1 MTMMSQTSLRTL
13 MLKEKEKRRVWTE
26 QTGPIGRTRNRLVME
41 VVLGKGKAE
50 AGVLRLA

>member
-1 MTMMSQTSLRTL
+1 
-13 MLKEKEKRRVWTE
+13 MLKEKEKRRAWTE
-26 QTGPIGRTRNRLVME
+26 QIGPIGRTRNRLVKE